1 MILPAFRVHLAA
13 IAIESFATAGEP
25 VEPSFRLSAMARMNA
40 PLECCS
46 IVLQGAQL
54 ARPLQEGG
62 LKPRRIG
69 FHGQKAVE

>member
-1 MILPAFRVHLAA
+1 MILPAFRAHLAA
-13 IAIESFATAGEP
+13 VAIESFATAGEP
-25 VEPSFRLSAMARMNA
+25 VEPSFRLSAMAATNA

-69 FHGQKAVE
+69 VHGQEAVE

>member
-1 MILPAFRVHLAA
+1 MILPAFREHLAA

-25 VEPSFRLSAMARMNA
+25 VEPSFRLSAMAWTHA

-54 ARPLQEGG
+54 DRPLHAGG